1 MKGQKS
7 RLSYSDQKV
16 FLFRAQYIG
25 FLRHIPAQKNIFF
38 PKNLC
43 IFCLHPPLY
52 SVNMIMNY
60 SYIFLNSTCLT
71 PNA

>member
-25 FLRHIPAQKNIFF
+25 FLRHVPAPKKYIFSEEF
-38 PKNLC
+38 MHILLASSV
-43 IFCLHPPLY
+43 IFC
-52 SVNMIMNY
+52 
-60 SYIFLNSTCLT
+60 
-71 PNA
+71 